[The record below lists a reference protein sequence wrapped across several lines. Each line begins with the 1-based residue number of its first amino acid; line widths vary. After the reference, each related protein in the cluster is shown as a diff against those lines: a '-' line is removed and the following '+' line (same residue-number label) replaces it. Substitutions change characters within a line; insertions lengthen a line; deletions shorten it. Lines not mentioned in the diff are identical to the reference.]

1 MKKKGYL
8 DEKGG
13 KDMDKLL
20 ISFLL
25 SLFMVYFPPSDVV
38 LPSQFEAST
47 DSYVPMS
54 SYPQETQSA
63 KTPSP
68 GSIHPAELIKEYSPL
83 AQSVRHLSVKP
94 LDEPLINRLEKA
106 CAVPVKYQ
114 SNYLRI

>member
-1 MKKKGYL
+1 MRKG
-8 DEKGG
+8 ERN
-13 KDMDKLL
+13 MDKLL

-38 LPSQFEAST
+38 LPSQLEAST

-54 SYPQETQSA
+54 SYPQETQTA

-68 GSIHPAELIKEYSPL
+68 GSMYPAELIKEYSPL
-83 AQSVRHLSVKP
+83 AQSVRQLSVKP
-94 LDEPLINRLEKA
+94 LDEPLINRLEKV

>member
-1 MKKKGYL
+1 MRR
-8 DEKGG
+8 EERN
-13 KDMDKLL
+13 MDKLL

-63 KTPSP
+63 K
-68 GSIHPAELIKEYSPL
+68 
-83 AQSVRHLSVKP
+83 RHRRAACTRLS
-94 LDEPLINRLEKA
+94 
-106 CAVPVKYQ
+106 
-114 SNYLRI
+114 

>member
-1 MKKKGYL
+1 MTRR
-8 DEKGG
+8 EERN
-13 KDMDKLL
+13 MDKLL

-68 GSIHPAELIKEYSPL
+68 GSMHPAELIKEYSPL
-83 AQSVRHLSVKP
+83 AQSVRQLSVKP

-106 CAVPVKYQ
+106 W
-114 SNYLRI
+114 

>member
-68 GSIHPAELIKEYSPL
+68 GKAFT
-83 AQSVRHLSVKP
+83 RLS
-94 LDEPLINRLEKA
+94 
-106 CAVPVKYQ
+106 
-114 SNYLRI
+114 

>member
-1 MKKKGYL
+1 MRR
-8 DEKGG
+8 EERN
-13 KDMDKLL
+13 MDKLL

-63 KTPSP
+63 KTPAP
-68 GSIHPAELIKEYSPL
+68 GSMHPAELIKEYSPL
-83 AQSVRHLSVKP
+83 AQSVRQLSVKP

>member
-1 MKKKGYL
+1 MRK
-8 DEKGG
+8 EERN
-13 KDMDKLL
+13 MDKLL

-38 LPSQFEAST
+38 LPSQLEASS

-68 GSIHPAELIKEYSPL
+68 GSVHPAELINAYSPL
-83 AQSVRHLSVKP
+83 SHSIRQLSVKP

-106 CAVPVKYQ
+106 FAAPVKYQ